1 MSKKNN
7 LQRHESR
14 DRAKWVVTFVTIV
27 LLVVALAAAFVG
39 IFSNGFENWDK
50 LKPDENEVTD
60 NVGAII
66 ENGEA
71 NGIMLTSSVISPE
84 DYADYGVNALAE
96 SAYTLTIQPIPDV
109 SVDTYLWVS
118 SDNESI
124 TLSPSEDTKSCVIS
138 CNKAFS
144 TQITI
149 TVTSNMNEDVFATSL
164 VDYVK
169 RITSVN
175 LSIEPNKIKFNRQA
189 TSTTYTINAEPV
201 YTEGTITPNFEI
213 TGGVLKNNVSGLDY
227 DVTSSTILVDGKTER
242 VYTLRGTPKDF
253 TFTGSTFTIGDPYDA
268 FIGST
273 DLKYIDR
280 VIMSDMALPLAVQ
293 PGAPTVSQLKVAY
306 KNSLSQNATGTGM
319 DGTLVVNYKYSYTPS
334 GEDTESLFS
343 EVTGSAELGV
353 AFDVSDLAILASEI
367 NVGNIVF

>member
-27 LLVVALAAAFVG
+27 LLVVALSAAFVG

-50 LKPDENEVTD
+50 FKPDENEVTD

-96 SAYTLTIQPIPDV
+96 SAYTLTIQPVPITA
-109 SVDTYLWVS
+109 VDTYTWVS
-118 SDNESI
+118 SDSESVS
-124 TLSPSEDTKSCVIS
+124 LSPSEDTKSCVVS

-149 TVTSNMNEDVFATSL
+149 TVTSNKNEDVFATSL

-175 LSIEPNKIKFNRQA
+175 LSIEPNIVAFNR
-189 TSTTYTINAEPV
+189 SGSSTYTINAVPV
-201 YTEGTITPNFEI
+201 YGVGTITPNFEI

-227 DVTSSTILVDGKTER
+227 DVTSSKMLADGKTQR
-242 VYTLRGTPKDF
+242 VYTLRGIPKDF

-306 KNSLSQNATGTGM
+306 KNSFVDNVTGTDS

-334 GEDTESLFS
+334 GEDTESLFN
-343 EVTGSAELGV
+343 EVTGSIELNV
-353 AFDVSDLAILASEI
+353 AFDASALELLASEI
-367 NVGNIVF
+367 SVGNIVF

>member
-50 LKPDENEVTD
+50 FKSEENKVT
-60 NVGAII
+60 NNGGAVI

-84 DYADYGVNALAE
+84 DYANYGVNALAE
-96 SAYTLTIQPIPDV
+96 SAYTLTIQPVPV
-109 SVDTYLWVS
+109 TAVDTYTWVS
-118 SDNESI
+118 SDSESVS
-124 TLSPSEDTKSCVIS
+124 LSPSEDTKSCVVS

-149 TVTSNMNEDVFATSL
+149 TVTSNKNEDVFATSL

-175 LSIEPNKIKFNRQA
+175 LSIESNKVVFGV
-189 TSTTYTINAEPV
+189 SGTTYTINAEPV

-213 TGGVLKNNVSGLDY
+213 TGGVLKNNVSGLSY
-227 DVTSSTILVDGKTER
+227 SVTSSKMLPDGKTQR
-242 VYTLRGTPKDF
+242 VYTLKGIAEDF
-253 TFTGSTFTIGDPYDA
+253 SFTGNTFSLFDPYRS

-273 DLKYIDR
+273 DLTYLDR
-280 VIMSDMALPLAVQ
+280 VIMSNMAQPLAVEV
-293 PGAPTVSQLKVAY
+293 GAPTVAQLMNAFNNSFV
-306 KNSLSQNATGTGM
+306 KNVTGTDS

-334 GEDTESLFS
+334 GEDTESLFN
-343 EVTGSAELGV
+343 EVTGSAELKV
-353 AFDVSDLAILASEI
+353 AFDASALEVLASEI
-367 NVGNIVF
+367 KVGNIVF